1 LEGEAM
7 GKDGAKAKG
16 KEASGKGKQAGGGG
30 GADKG
35 GAADK
40 GKGKKESKSDGLG
53 TCTYVKGMKL
63 LCFLKCFSLS
73 LSLSRAEKTRV
84 HKRDSVQ
91 QDSLKTQKSVLRV

>member
-1 LEGEAM
+1 M

-63 LCFLKCFSLS
+63 LCFSQMDFSLS
-73 LSLSRAEKTRV
+73 LFSLVQKRLECTKETASNKTLS
-84 HKRDSVQ
+84 K
-91 QDSLKTQKSVLRV
+91 LRNLC

>member
-1 LEGEAM
+1 M
-7 GKDGAKAKG
+7 GKGGAKAKG

-63 LCFLKCFSLS
+63 LCFSQMDFSLS
-73 LSLSRAEKTRV
+73 LSCRK
-84 HKRDSVQ
+84 D
-91 QDSLKTQKSVLRV
+91 

>member
-1 LEGEAM
+1 M

-35 GAADK
+35 GAAEK

-63 LCFLKCFSLS
+63 LCFLKWTSLS
-73 LSLSRAEKTRV
+73 LYLVQKRLECRKETASNKTLSK
-84 HKRDSVQ
+84 
-91 QDSLKTQKSVLRV
+91 LRNLC

>member
-1 LEGEAM
+1 LEGEVM

-16 KEASGKGKQAGGGG
+16 KEASGKGKQSGGGG

-63 LCFLKCFSLS
+63 FCFLKWTSLS
-73 LSLSRAEKTRV
+73 LSLSPSCRK
-84 HKRDSVQ
+84 D
-91 QDSLKTQKSVLRV
+91 

>member
-1 LEGEAM
+1 M

-63 LCFLKCFSLS
+63 LCFLKWTSLS
-73 LSLSRAEKTRV
+73 LSLV
-84 HKRDSVQ
+84 HKRLECRKETTSN
-91 QDSLKTQKSVLRV
+91 KTLSKLRNLC